1 MGYRP
6 TMKKSLKVMTNVNEI
21 YIKLPQ
27 LNYSNEVIFSNTV
40 PSISIKRIL
49 EKFNKEGEVLEAIR
63 LGDRIA
69 LIKKKDVKFNTYLIS

>member
-1 MGYRP
+1 MGYYIA
-6 TMKKSLKVMTNVNEI
+6 MKKYLKVMTNVHEV

-40 PSISIKRIL
+40 PNISIRKIL
-49 EKFNKEGEVLEAIR
+49 EKFNKDGEVLEAIR